1 MNISHALAYHMSY
14 TASAIT
20 IGAILVPVYAWCK
33 FARTPRWP
41 GYTRRAQRYETRTR
55 SPKGRR

>member
-1 MNISHALAYHMSY
+1 MRDFLAYHMSY

-20 IGAILVPVYAWCK
+20 IGAILVPIYCWYR

-41 GYTRRAQRYETRTR
+41 GYTRHAQRYETRTR
-55 SPKGRR
+55 TSKGRR